1 MSLEA
6 GRAVPIAP
14 GAGWRRWLDW
24 RFLPIN
30 KLLQTKWM
38 QQVFPK
44 LLWLVVPLQYYH
56 AQQLPAGFNIDSY
69 LPSAALVVVLV
80 ASMVC
85 VAGIIAMLYPRSKYY
100 YDAARSLISSMLGTW
115 AFALALV
122 CLSFELTRWRYARP
136 GDVVESFLCLP
147 EPASGMRAVCDSKW
161 MHPLLV
167 YSVYALTGAV
177 LLTMLIHGCARIKAA
192 RNEDFR
198 PLQEPNLFVVA
209 LVVAALMTF
218 FQWLITTGG

>member
-14 GAGWRRWLDW
+14 VAGWRRWLEW

-30 KLLQTKWM
+30 KLLRTKWM

-56 AQQLPAGFNIDSY
+56 ARQLPAGFNIDSY

-136 GDVVESFLCLP
+136 GDVVENFLCLP

>member
-1 MSLEA
+1 MNADAETT
-6 GRAVPIAP
+6 AP
-14 GAGWRRWLDW
+14 TAPKVDWKRRLQW

-30 KLLQTKWM
+30 KLLRTRWM

-56 AQQLPAGFNIDSY
+56 ARQLPAGFNIDSY

-85 VAGIIAMLYPRSKYY
+85 AAGIIAIKYPRSDYY
-100 YDAARSLISSMLGTW
+100 YDAARSLVSSMLGTW

-122 CLSFELTRWRYARP
+122 CLSFWLTGWSSRQR
-136 GDVVESFLCLP
+136 DVVQDLLCPLQ
-147 EPASGMRAVCDSKW
+147 PAPLLQSLCDAKLVRH
-161 MHPLLV
+161 MLV
-167 YSVYALTGAV
+167 YSVYALIGAA

-192 RNEDFR
+192 RNDNFR
-198 PLQEPNLFVVA
+198 PLQEPNLVVVA
-209 LVVAALMTF
+209 IAVGVLMTF
-218 FQWLITTGG
+218 FQWLITATG

>member
-6 GRAVPIAP
+6 GSAVPIAP
-14 GAGWRRWLDW
+14 RAGRRRWLER

-56 AQQLPAGFNIDSY
+56 ARQLPAGFNIDSY
-69 LPSAALVVVLV
+69 LPSAALVIVLV

-136 GDVVESFLCLP
+136 SDVVENFLCLP
-147 EPASGMRAVCDSKW
+147 EPAFCMRAVCDSKW

-177 LLTMLIHGCARIKAA
+177 LLTMLIHSCARIKAA